1 MLVDFRFLGGG
12 GGGNRSMRDL
22 DGQLAQKLGGLSWRF
37 QDFNLAFRGIG
48 RLVGVVGLGIS
59 DLIVL

>member
-1 MLVDFRFLGGG
+1 
-12 GGGNRSMRDL
+12 MRDL